1 MINIMRNIIQMIIIL
16 DHHDHNHT
24 RWSSK
29 YVSDA
34 ALSISLMFQ
43 VLSNMNVEELVD
55 FVKVKDKLALN
66 MMFTLL
72 VVVATKL
79 MAIMRTHY
87 K

>member
-1 MINIMRNIIQMIIIL
+1 MG
-16 DHHDHNHT
+16 
-24 RWSSK
+24 
-29 YVSDA
+29 
-34 ALSISLMFQ
+34 Q

-55 FVKVKDKLALN
+55 FVKVKAKLAFN

-79 MAIMRTHY
+79 MAIMRTFY

>member
-1 MINIMRNIIQMIIIL
+1 MIIHD
-16 DHHDHNHT
+16 DHQL
-24 RWSSK
+24 
-29 YVSDA
+29 V
-34 ALSISLMFQ
+34 ALFISLMGQ

-55 FVKVKDKLALN
+55 FVKVKDKFALN

-79 MAIMRTHY
+79 MAIMRTFY

>member
-1 MINIMRNIIQMIIIL
+1 ML
-16 DHHDHNHT
+16 
-24 RWSSK
+24 
-29 YVSDA
+29 
-34 ALSISLMFQ
+34 Q

>member
-1 MINIMRNIIQMIIIL
+1 MG
-16 DHHDHNHT
+16 
-24 RWSSK
+24 
-29 YVSDA
+29 
-34 ALSISLMFQ
+34 Q

-87 K
+87 KKIACFCGTREINRQGDDDPGTSDRRK

>member
-1 MINIMRNIIQMIIIL
+1 MG
-16 DHHDHNHT
+16 
-24 RWSSK
+24 
-29 YVSDA
+29 
-34 ALSISLMFQ
+34 Q

-66 MMFTLL
+66 MMFTLS

-79 MAIMRTHY
+79 IAIMRTHY